1 MQFFFR
7 RSKLDRDRLVFRY
20 IYVKFSSRISTS
32 VRRISFLKNTFDFL
46 YSILYSRNFSTLLS
60 HCLAISIDPSNR
72 SICKIEEKI
81 TRNIVQLFVNHRT
94 IPVFPERN
102 SFLKELQ
109 LFIGTG
115 FLRSPFLSR
124 LLEDKKKKEEEEGK
138 EGTHEGSGTN
148 RGRSPAFI
156 LLMILLLV
164 R

>member
-1 MQFFFR
+1 MQFIFR
-7 RSKLDRDRLVFRY
+7 RFKDSDRLVFRY
-20 IYVKFSSRISTS
+20 VYVEFSSRISTS

-124 LLEDKKKKEEEEGK
+124 LLEDKKKKKKRKVKKVRTK
-138 EGTHEGSGTN
+138 EVERIEADHRHS
-148 RGRSPAFI
+148 FY
-156 LLMILLLV
+156 
-164 R
+164 